1 MIKKKDFVVKS
12 NSRDEVFQVDEV
24 SDCGTY
30 FSIVDAQNLRRG
42 VMLESQIY
50 KINPLKVMVAKKW
63 ITSNLEEVE

>member
-1 MIKKKDFVVKS
+1 MIKKNDNVVKS
-12 NSRDEVFQVDEV
+12 NERDEVFQVTNV

-30 FSIVDAQNLRRG
+30 FSIVDAQNNYRG

-63 ITSNLEEVE
+63 ITTSLEEYI